1 MTDKTVLLEVI
12 DGVATVTLNR
22 PESYNALTRAMP
34 DDINAVLDQC
44 KDKSIHAVV
53 FTGAGKG
60 FCSGADL
67 AEISADLDNFDIG
80 EMLRAGLNVLTTN
93 LRTLEK
99 PVICAINGVAA
110 GAGASIALA
119 TDYRFG
125 SEKASFVFA
134 AFVNIGLI
142 PDAGLT
148 TLLPQLVGVGKALEL
163 ALVADAKNRLR
174 AEAALSLGIV
184 NRVVAHDDLMT
195 EAQAFAAQLAQ
206 MPTRA
211 INMTK
216 QAMYGAYRRSLAEA
230 LEYEAE
236 LQSSA
241 FQTRDFREGV
251 AAFIE
256 KRAPKF
262 VGE

>member
-1 MTDKTVLLEVI
+1 M
-12 DGVATVTLNR
+12 
-22 PESYNALTRAMP
+22 
-34 DDINAVLDQC
+34 
-44 KDKSIHAVV
+44 
-53 FTGAGKG
+53 
-60 FCSGADL
+60 
-67 AEISADLDNFDIG
+67 
-80 EMLRAGLNVLTTN
+80 
-93 LRTLEK
+93 
-99 PVICAINGVAA
+99 
-110 GAGASIALA
+110 
-119 TDYRFG
+119 
-125 SEKASFVFA
+125 
-134 AFVNIGLI
+134 
-142 PDAGLT
+142 
-148 TLLPQLVGVGKALEL
+148 
-163 ALVADAKNRLR
+163 ADAKNRLR